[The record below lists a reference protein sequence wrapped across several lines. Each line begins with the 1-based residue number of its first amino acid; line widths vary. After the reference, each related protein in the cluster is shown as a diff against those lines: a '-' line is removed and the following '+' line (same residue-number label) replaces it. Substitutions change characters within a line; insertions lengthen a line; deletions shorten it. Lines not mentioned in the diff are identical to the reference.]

1 MQEAVQIKVSIN
13 ADLHEDLVL
22 QATACELSAQRYI
35 EELVEC
41 AIAERRFAEQ
51 TEIQPQAVQ
60 PRISSIYRLGW

>member
-1 MQEAVQIKVSIN
+1 MQPIELKVSIN
-13 ADLHEDLVL
+13 ADLHEDLVR

-41 AIAERRFAEQ
+41 AIAERRFEEQ
-51 TEIQPQAVQ
+51 TEVQPQAVQ

>member
-35 EELVEC
+35 EELVEVMGDN
-41 AIAERRFAEQ
+41 R
-51 TEIQPQAVQ
+51 T
-60 PRISSIYRLGW
+60 SSVTTIKIPHR